1 MYGMHERGKLVYLK
15 NSNHSLERMSA
26 RLVDATNLV
35 IKQRIRPI
43 GIRLNS
49 LGEGK
54 SKICLAL

>member
-15 NSNHSLERMSA
+15 NSNSLERMSA

-35 IKQRIRPI
+35 IKQQIRPI